1 MTKLSHGQKHYDR
14 KQIAEEFV
22 REWVSSNVS
31 PLPGLVDVARQVDTL
46 ACQMTA
52 DARLQGIIGANCERR
67 LNSHLPG
74 PFALTSA
81 ARNAPAKWNGRSGP
95 CRTPA
100 AL

>member
-52 DARLQGIIGANCERR
+52 DARLQGISGGEIAEVVGNIDD
-67 LNSHLPG
+67 
-74 PFALTSA
+74 FLTQECQLV
-81 ARNAPAKWNGRSGP
+81 PIVSGV
-95 CRTPA
+95 
-100 AL
+100 